1 MSFLSFAETMET
13 QQEEMRDTLRKE
25 ANMVI
30 QQDDMDKWIG
40 EGLPTAFTGGVLNKI
55 MEKLIKRGYAG
66 AGAGAGDK
74 NAWNG
79 ADLHAKQAPRDDSI
93 AQAGKVTWLNGLL
106 EQVHLTSILL
116 ATDNDWT
123 PDYRDSK
130 GQVS

>member
-1 MSFLSFAETMET
+1 MET

>member
-1 MSFLSFAETMET
+1 MET
-13 QQEEMRDTLRKE
+13 RQEEMQDTLRKE
-25 ANMVI
+25 VNMVI

-40 EGLPTAFTGGVLNKI
+40 EGLPAAFTRGVLNKI

-66 AGAGAGDK
+66 AGARAGDE

-79 ADLHAKQAPRDDSI
+79 ADLHAKQAPRDDSV

-106 EQVHLTSILL
+106 EQVCLTSILL
-116 ATDNDWT
+116 AMNNDFT

-130 GQVS
+130 G